1 MLARQPAIGF
11 RQLLNDENIAFD
23 IDIDW
28 GDPDFDVAPAT
39 FNNVRLQPRT
49 SSRAPFADIT
59 NQTLVVQMQE
69 PAELANIAAPPERLL
84 MTTAD
89 WVSYYL

>member
-1 MLARQPAIGF
+1 MLARQQSAIGF
-11 RQLLNDENIAFD
+11 RQLLNDENFAFD

-28 GDPDFDVAPAT
+28 PDFDIAPAT
-39 FNNVRLQPRT
+39 LRSAQQPRT
-49 SSRAPFADIT
+49 NSRAPFADIT
-59 NQTLVVQMQE
+59 NQTLVVPMQE
-69 PAELANIAAPPERLL
+69 PNIAAPPERLL